1 MSKAVDSDRVVR
13 NFLRGIFLDET
24 ALVDYSQQQLR
35 RHLDDEEVSYWRN
48 RAGWYDDDAS
58 MKQYNENAM
67 EGGGG
72 GYYNYESNSGGGSGS
87 GSGGGSMSGATG
99 SGGSGSFFGNAVGV
113 TLLVI
118 SIVALFLIGRAIRRK
133 MSKQGGG
140 TGERPDRRST
150 SRSRRSVSGSQSRS
164 SSRRRSRSRARSR
177 SRVRSSSKARGE
189 SSEYSLMD
197 DRKERKSERKR
208 SSSRARS
215 KSRSRSS
222 RSRSRARE
230 RHSKEEMLV

>member
-140 TGERPDRRST
+140 TGERPTVDPPAEAEEVCQVHSRDRRAVGGAGAEHVLDPGFAP
-150 SRSRRSVSGSQSRS
+150 R
-164 SSRRRSRSRARSR
+164 
-177 SRVRSSSKARGE
+177 
-189 SSEYSLMD
+189 L
-197 DRKERKSERKR
+197 
-208 SSSRARS
+208 
-215 KSRSRSS
+215 
-222 RSRSRARE
+222 
-230 RHSKEEMLV
+230 RHVENHQNIL